1 LFGFASCHVC
11 LGGINLFH
19 FTSWGVAVWNALFVL
34 ALLGTIS
41 STVFLLLVIVAAVRR
56 RTGAARTRAA
66 AAAIPRQSLPP
77 VTVLKPVHGL
87 EPRLEENLESFFQQ
101 DYPDLEIIF
110 GARAEDDPALAI
122 AEKLRRRYPRVKCRI
137 LLSGP
142 PAWPSA
148 KVYSLEKMIA
158 VAGSDYLVITD
169 SDVEVA
175 SGFLRNAVAPLLQR
189 EVGLVTCPYRGVPVG
204 GLWSRL
210 EALGMSVEMFSGVV
224 VADMMEGMRFA
235 LGPAMAIRR
244 DVLERI
250 GGIAATKD
258 YYADDFVLGNMTWA
272 AGYKVVLSHEVVD
285 HIVLTESFVPT
296 FKHQLRWMKST
307 RYSRPKGHVGSGLT
321 YAMPFGIL
329 GLISAAAL
337 GHPGL
342 GMAVLG
348 AAIANRVIQ
357 SCVVGWGVVRD
368 KDALR
373 HCWLYP
379 LRDLLGFCL
388 WAGSFTSREFV
399 WGGEKYL
406 FGKNGLIIP
415 QHRPA
420 ATMSSEGEPPA

>member
-1 LFGFASCHVC
+1 M
-11 LGGINLFH
+11 NLFH
-19 FTSWGVAVWNALFVL
+19 FTTWGEAVWNVLFAV

-41 STVFLLLVIVAAVRR
+41 STVFLLLVIVATVRR
-56 RTGAARTRAA
+56 HAA
-66 AAAIPRQSLPP
+66 AARDQAAANLIPRQSFPRA
-77 VTVLKPVHGL
+77 TILKPLHGL
-87 EPRLEENLESFFQQ
+87 ERRLEPNLESFFRQ
-101 DYPDLEIIF
+101 DYPGFEIIF
-110 GARAEDDPALAI
+110 GARAEDDPALAV
-122 AEKLRRRYPRVKCRI
+122 AEKLRQRYPQVKCRI
-137 LLSGP
+137 VLSGP

-148 KVYSLEKMIA
+148 KVYSLQKMIA
-158 VAGSDYLVITD
+158 EADSDYLVITD
-169 SDVEVA
+169 SDVQVA
-175 SGFLRNAVAPLLQR
+175 PGFLRNAIAPLLQAD
-189 EVGLVTCPYRGVPVG
+189 VGLVTCPYRGEPVG

-244 DVLERI
+244 DVLDRI
-250 GGIAATKD
+250 GGIAATQD

-285 HIVLTESFVPT
+285 HIVLTESFIPT

-321 YAMPFGIL
+321 YAMPYGIL

-337 GHPGL
+337 GHLGVGIGL
-342 GMAVLG
+342 LG
-348 AAIANRVIQ
+348 AAIANRVLQ
-357 SCVVGWGVVRD
+357 SCVVGWGVVHD
-368 KDALR
+368 QDALR
-373 HCWLYP
+373 YCWLYP

-406 FGKNGLIIP
+406 FGKGGLIIP
-415 QHRPA
+415 QHRRRP
-420 ATMSSEGEPPA
+420 

>member
-1 LFGFASCHVC
+1 L
-11 LGGINLFH
+11 I
-19 FTSWGVAVWNALFVL
+19 FVL
-34 ALLGTIS
+34 ALLGTVS
-41 STVFLLLVIVAAVRR
+41 STVFLLLVMVATFRR
-56 RTGAARTRAA
+56 REEASRGSRAA
-66 AAAIPRQSLPP
+66 AAISRQNFPRA
-77 VTVLKPVHGL
+77 TILKPVHGL

-101 DYPDLEIIF
+101 DYPDFEIIF
-110 GARAEDDPALAI
+110 GARAADDAALAI
-122 AEKLRRRYPRVKCRI
+122 AEKLRRRYPNVKYQI
-137 LLSGP
+137 VLSGP
-142 PAWPSA
+142 PGWPSA

-158 VAGSDYLVITD
+158 VAESNYLVITD
-169 SDVEVA
+169 SDVAVA
-175 SGFLRNAVAPLLQR
+175 PGFLRNVVAPLLQP

-235 LGPAMAIRR
+235 LGPAMAIRH
-244 DVLERI
+244 DVLAKI

-285 HIVLTESFVPT
+285 HIVLTESFLPT

-321 YAMPFGIL
+321 YAMPFGIMGFL
-329 GLISAAAL
+329 SAAAL
-337 GHPGL
+337 GE
-342 GMAVLG
+342 VKLG
-348 AAIANRVIQ
+348 AALLAAAIVNRVVQ
-357 SCVVGWGVVRD
+357 SIVVGWGVVRD

-373 HCWLYP
+373 YCWLYP
-379 LRDLLGFCL
+379 VRDLLGFCL

-406 FGKNGLIIP
+406 FGKDGLIIP
-415 QHRPA
+415 LHRGDA
-420 ATMSSEGEPPA
+420 STTKET

>member
-1 LFGFASCHVC
+1 M
-11 LGGINLFH
+11 NLFH
-19 FTSWGVAVWNALFVL
+19 ITSWGAAVWNFVFVL
-34 ALLGTIS
+34 ALVGTAS
-41 STVFLLLVIVAAVRR
+41 STVFLVLVIVATLRR
-56 RTGAARTRAA
+56 RQEAARASRT
-66 AAAIPRQSLPP
+66 AAAISRQKFPGA
-77 VTVLKPVHGL
+77 TILKPVHGL

-101 DYPDLEIIF
+101 DYPDFEIIF
-110 GARAEDDPALAI
+110 GARGEEDAALAVV
-122 AEKLRRRYPRVKCRI
+122 ETLRRKYPNVRCRTV
-137 LLSGP
+137 LSGP

-158 VAGSDYLVITD
+158 VADSDYLVITD
-169 SDVEVA
+169 SDVAVA
-175 SGFLRNAVAPLLQR
+175 PGFLRNAVAPLLQP

-210 EALGMSVEMFSGVV
+210 EAMGMSVEMFSGVV

-244 DVLERI
+244 DVLEKV

-258 YYADDFVLGNMTWA
+258 YYADDFVLGKMTWA

-321 YAMPFGIL
+321 YAVPFGIL

-337 GHPGL
+337 GHTGL
-342 GMAVLG
+342 GAGLFA
-348 AAIANRVIQ
+348 AAIVNRVVQ
-357 SCVVGWGVVRD
+357 SIVVGSGVVRD
-368 KDALR
+368 RDALR
-373 HCWLYP
+373 YCWLYP

-399 WGGEKYL
+399 WGGEKYW
-406 FGKNGLIIP
+406 FGKDGVIIP
-415 QHRPA
+415 LHRGDA
-420 ATMSSEGEPPA
+420 SATKKSKAGPSLRSG